1 MIVSIASGKG
11 GTGKTTVAVNLARTL
26 QNIVLLDCDVEE
38 PNCHVFLNPEKVAQE
53 RVSVSVPNVDLDKCV
68 YCGKCASFCRYNALA
83 VSNDVLM
90 FFPELCHSCGGCG
103 IVCPV
108 EAISEAGREI
118 GVIKKS
124 LVDGIDFRWGVLDI
138 GQAQASPLIK
148 KVRDVESAG
157 KDVLVDA
164 PPGTSCATISA
175 VEGSDYCILVTEP
188 TPFGLNDLK
197 LAVEMLKTMG
207 IPHGV
212 VMNKD
217 GVGNSGV
224 DDYCSEEGIP
234 IILRI
239 PHSRKIA
246 RLYSDGKSFT
256 DDSPAF
262 REKFRIMFE
271 DVRRQV
277 E

>member
-83 VSNDVLM
+83 VSKDVLM
-90 FFPELCHSCGGCG
+90 FFPELCHGCGGCG